1 MRLVAAPLG
10 LLLALVVG
18 VLAVPQ
24 AQAEAREREKLS
36 GVEHGKGMDRVLHG
50 GGRVRSEGEALAVA
64 SERSGKLIGKSALY
78 KFKPVLEAP
87 ETLARIK
94 AGDKA
99 VRTIPQ
105 ALEAAMQELRG
116 G

>member
-1 MRLVAAPLG
+1 MLQG
-10 LLLALVVG
+10 
-18 VLAVPQ
+18 Q
-24 AQAEAREREKLS
+24 EESRERRLATLP
-36 GVEHGKGMDRVLHG
+36 VEGSKGFQKNEAPMLLHG
-50 GGRVRSEGEALAVA
+50 GGSDRSEGEALKVA
-64 SERSGKLIGKSALY
+64 SGRSGNLIGKSALH
-78 KFKPVLEAP
+78 KFKPVLDAP

-99 VRTIPQ
+99 VRSIPQ

>member
-50 GGRVRSEGEALAVA
+50 GGRVRLRRRGPGSSIGEVGAMVA
-64 SERSGKLIGKSALY
+64 AISA
-78 KFKPVLEAP
+78 
-87 ETLARIK
+87 I
-94 AGDKA
+94 
-99 VRTIPQ
+99 
-105 ALEAAMQELRG
+105 RG
-116 G
+116 R

>member
-50 GGRVRSEGEALAVA
+50 GGRVRSEGEALEVA
-64 SERSGKLIGKSALY
+64 SERSGQWWRLY
-78 KFKPVLEAP
+78 PLSGGGRAVLGP
-87 ETLARIK
+87 
-94 AGDKA
+94 
-99 VRTIPQ
+99 
-105 ALEAAMQELRG
+105 
-116 G
+116 